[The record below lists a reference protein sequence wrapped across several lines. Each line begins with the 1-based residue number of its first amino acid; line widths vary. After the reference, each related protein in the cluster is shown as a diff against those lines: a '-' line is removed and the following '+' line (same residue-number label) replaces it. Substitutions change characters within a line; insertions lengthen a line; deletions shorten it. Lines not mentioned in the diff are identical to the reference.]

1 MLHVE
6 SPRHASL
13 QENVPAHVGML
24 RSSPPRR
31 PTRVCFVIDQLSTAG
46 TEMQLLALLRHLDRS
61 RVQPYLCLLKG
72 ATKGAGAESRTLEP
86 ENCPVLRLGVT
97 SLHHP
102 STLGQALRFARFL
115 RKERIDVVQ
124 VYFPDSTNFGVTVA
138 RMAGVRRVVRTRF
151 NLGYWM
157 TRIDR
162 WLGRLHSRLVDAT
175 VTNCEACREAVVIDE
190 WADPASVHVV
200 ENGVELTPFARL
212 TPPRFD
218 VDGRRRRRVG
228 MVANLRPVK
237 EPHVFIEAAR
247 HIAEEHPDVE
257 FHIAG
262 EGTLRPHLESLIA
275 ELHLAQ
281 RVFLRGQVRDIPRF
295 LGSIDLA
302 VLCSRS
308 EGASN
313 AILEYMAAGRAIVA
327 TSVGGT
333 PQLLED
339 GIHGLLV
346 PPGDPVAL
354 AEGLLRLLD
363 DASLAARLATAAR
376 QRVHE
381 RFDARQ
387 RARRYESLYEQLLRE
402 EPTAAAKCK
411 RGKPAA

>member
-1 MLHVE
+1 M
-6 SPRHASL
+6 SL
-13 QENVPAHVGML
+13 QESVPVHVDML
-24 RSSPPRR
+24 RASAPRR
-31 PTRVCFVIDQLSTAG
+31 PIRVCFVIDRLSAAG

-61 RVQPYLCLLKG
+61 RVRPYLCLLKG
-72 ATKGAGAESRTLEP
+72 NDAESRALEP
-86 ENCPVLRLGVT
+86 QGCPVLRLSVE

-102 STLGQALRFARFL
+102 ATLGESLRFARFL

-124 VYFPDSTNFGVTVA
+124 VYFPDSTNFGVMVA
-138 RMAGVRRVVRTRF
+138 RLAGIRRIVRTRF

-157 TRIDR
+157 KPLDR
-162 WLGRLHSRLVDAT
+162 WLGRLHSKLVDAT
-175 VTNCEACREAVVIDE
+175 VTNCDACRDAVITEE

-200 ENGVELTPFARL
+200 ENGVELTPFVRLSPARFA
-212 TPPRFD
+212 PD
-218 VDGRRRRRVG
+218 NRRPRRVG
-228 MVANLRPVK
+228 LVANLRPIK
-237 EPHVFIEAAR
+237 EPHIFIEAAR

-262 EGTLRPHLESLIA
+262 EGSLRPHLESLIA
-275 ELHLAQ
+275 ELHLEQ

-339 GIHGLLV
+339 GVHGLLV

-354 AEGLLRLLD
+354 AEALLRLLD
-363 DASLAARLATAAR
+363 EPALATKLAAAAR

-387 RARRYESLYEQLLRE
+387 RARRYESLYEQLVKVRTTETQRHRE
-402 EPTAAAKCK
+402 
-411 RGKPAA
+411 GKKE

>member
-1 MLHVE
+1 M
-6 SPRHASL
+6 
-13 QENVPAHVGML
+13 
-24 RSSPPRR
+24 
-31 PTRVCFVIDQLSTAG
+31 IDQLSTAG

-61 RVQPYLCLLKG
+61 RVQPYLCLLKEDG
-72 ATKGAGAESRTLEP
+72 DESRALEP
-86 ENCPVLRLGVT
+86 DGCPVLRLGVT

-102 STLGQALRFARFL
+102 STLGEALRFARFL

-138 RMAGVRRVVRTRF
+138 RLAGVRRVVRTRF

-175 VTNCEACREAVVIDE
+175 VVNCDACRDSIVADE
-190 WADPASVHVV
+190 WADPTSVHVV

-212 TPPRFD
+212 APPRFAPN
-218 VDGRRRRRVG
+218 GRRPRRVG
-228 MVANLRPVK
+228 LVANLRPVK
-237 EPHVFIEAAR
+237 EPHIFIEAAR

-262 EGTLRPHLESLIA
+262 EGTLRPYLESLIA
-275 ELHLAQ
+275 ELHLQQ

-339 GIHGLLV
+339 GVHGLLV

-354 AEGLLRLLD
+354 AEALLKLLD
-363 DASLAARLATAAR
+363 EPALAARLAAAAR

-381 RFDARQ
+381 RFDARH
-387 RARRYESLYEQLLRE
+387 RARRYEALYEQLFK
-402 EPTAAAKCK
+402 T
-411 RGKPAA
+411 

>member
-1 MLHVE
+1 
-6 SPRHASL
+6 L
-13 QENVPAHVGML
+13 QENVPAHVGLM
-24 RSSPPRR
+24 RTARPRR
-31 PTRVCFVIDQLSTAG
+31 PIRVCFVIDQLSTAG
-46 TEMQLLALLRHLDRS
+46 TEMQLLSLLRHLDRS
-61 RVQPYLCLLKG
+61 RVQPFLCLLKG
-72 ATKGAGAESRTLEP
+72 GAAESRALEP
-86 ENCPVLRLGVT
+86 EGCPVLRLGVT

-102 STLGQALRFARFL
+102 STIGQALRFARFL

-138 RMAGVRRVVRTRF
+138 RTAGVRKVVRTRF

-175 VTNCEACREAVVIDE
+175 VVNCDACRDSMVTGE
-190 WADPASVHVV
+190 WADPESVHVV
-200 ENGVELTPFARL
+200 ENGVELAPFSRL
-212 TPPRFD
+212 TPARFNPE
-218 VDGRRRRRVG
+218 GKRRRRVG
-228 MVANLRPVK
+228 LVANLRPVK
-237 EPHVFIEAAR
+237 EPHIFIEAAR

-262 EGTLRPHLESLIA
+262 EGTLRPYLESLIA
-275 ELHLAQ
+275 ELHLQQ
-281 RVFLRGQVRDIPRF
+281 RVFLRGQVRDIPKF
-295 LGSIDLA
+295 LGSIDFA

-339 GIHGLLV
+339 GVHGLLV

-354 AEGLLRLLD
+354 AEALLKLLD
-363 DASLAARLATAAR
+363 EPALAARLAAAAR
-376 QRVHE
+376 QRVQE
-381 RFDARQ
+381 RFDARH
-387 RARRYESLYEQLLRE
+387 RARRYESLYEQLL
-402 EPTAAAKCK
+402 KQK
-411 RGKPAA
+411 